1 MKQPVIAEQ
10 AEGRNNFRPP
20 VAATSA
26 ESAFTPEV
34 ANGKRM
40 TYIEFLDNSPMTPFL
55 WILLIGVALAQI
67 LDGINFQSTA
77 FALPLIGREFKI
89 NPTAAGLIASM
100 TGIGLFFGA
109 LIISPLAD
117 RFGRKP
123 IFQWVLFTY
132 AFGAFLSAIAWSY
145 ESLLVARVIAG
156 LGIGAQ
162 FPVAFALLAEFAP
175 KRLRHIFVAL
185 GPLFY
190 SVGWFCCAMLST
202 WLIPRFGWRAIY
214 WLGISSMLM
223 TVYIWR
229 LLPESPRFLLMRG
242 KVKEAGNVVKDL
254 ARRAGMTE
262 VELVAP
268 PETNTKAVE
277 KLSLS
282 QRISALRPEF
292 WSVLALGGF
301 YFANSIQN
309 TGFSTWLPSIF
320 VGQGFT
326 LTRSFRFATIIL
338 VVTPIGQL
346 FAMWLQ
352 ERMPRKW
359 AMLLLATLSSAF
371 FLAFGLSFEFKWPI
385 EVMVGSNVFYQFF
398 SQGIVVIL
406 YTLATELFPTRIRG
420 SSMGLITA
428 VGRIGA
434 ITGPFVVGLL
444 STLGTAIHQ
453 IIYYF
458 AIPLLAAAILC
469 LFLIRIDPRQKTL
482 EQIHT

>member
-1 MKQPVIAEQ
+1 MKQRVIAAQ
-10 AEGRNNFRPP
+10 TEGRNNFLSPT
-20 VAATSA
+20 AATAA
-26 ESAFTPEV
+26 ESACPPEMV
-34 ANGKRM
+34 NGQRM
-40 TYIEFLDNSPMTPFL
+40 TYIEFLDNSPMTSFL

-77 FALPLIGREFKI
+77 FALPLISREFGI

-100 TGIGLFFGA
+100 TGVGLFFGA

-132 AFGAFLSAIAWSY
+132 AFGAFLTAIAWSY
-145 ESLLVARVIAG
+145 ESLLIARVIAG

-162 FPVAFALLAEFAP
+162 FPVAFAILAEYAP

-185 GPLFY
+185 GPLCY
-190 SVGWFCCAMLST
+190 SVGWFFCAMLST
-202 WLIPRFGWRAIY
+202 WLIPRFGWRTIY
-214 WLGISSMLM
+214 WLGISSVLM

-229 LLPESPRFLLMRG
+229 LLPESPRFLLMHGR
-242 KVKEAGNVVKDL
+242 VEEAGNIVKDL
-254 ARRAGMTE
+254 ARRAGMTD
-262 VELVAP
+262 VELVP
-268 PETNTKAVE
+268 PAATKLAE
-277 KLSLS
+277 KLNFFE
-282 QRISALRPEF
+282 RVSALRIAF
-292 WSVLALGGF
+292 WSVVALGGL

-309 TGFSTWLPSIF
+309 AGFSTWLPSIF
-320 VGQGFT
+320 VRQGFT
-326 LTRSFRFATIIL
+326 LNRSFMFTTIIL
-338 VVTPIGQL
+338 VVTPIGQI

-352 ERMPRKW
+352 ERLPRKW
-359 AMLLLATLSSAF
+359 AMLLLAALSAAF
-371 FLAFGLSFEFKWPI
+371 FFIFGLSFEFKWPI
-385 EVMVGSNVFYQFF
+385 AVIVGSNVFYQFF

-428 VGRIGA
+428 IGRIGA
-434 ITGPFVVGLL
+434 ITGPFVVGFL

-458 AIPLLAAAILC
+458 VLPLLVAAILC

-482 EQIHT
+482 EQIHN